1 MDLDH
6 YRIESMKAVSEA
18 KCLIV
23 GFALTHCIQRHN
35 LGSILYYTDHMYL
48 QKYSDSL
55 IQS

>member
-6 YRIESMKAVSEA
+6 YRIESMKAAPEG

-35 LGSILYYTDHMYL
+35 SGSLLYYTDHTYL
-48 QKYSDSL
+48 QK
-55 IQS
+55 